1 MDIDKISPEKWS
13 EEKWDVYSC
22 IAEHMAKE
30 HDCEEVLLTL
40 SDVLSEFNQYVIR
53 KASPTGGT
61 LYKHGDMMDLFKYE
75 VKTIVYMMA
84 LAEAMHKH
92 KHMYD
97 MVEKNELMCFYDEY
111 CEEHK

>member
-13 EEKWDVYSC
+13 EEKWDVYGC

-30 HDCEEVLLTL
+30 HECEDLLLTL
-40 SDVLSEFNQYVIR
+40 SDVLSEFNQYVVR
-53 KASPTGGT
+53 KAAPTGGT

-84 LAEAMHKH
+84 LAEAMSKH
-92 KHMYD
+92 KSMYD